1 LYNIGTFQARFI
13 LFYRVRKK
21 VVLLQAIKP
30 ERDYYIK
37 RSQMVHIHIIK
48 SNYSNYCHCVAV
60 ASADI
65 SSTNTIE
72 LKSSTI
78 NSEFIVINNKSK
90 FNVIEKKFEID
101 SMKLVI

>member
-1 LYNIGTFQARFI
+1 M
-13 LFYRVRKK
+13 VR
-21 VVLLQAIKP
+21 
-30 ERDYYIK
+30 
-37 RSQMVHIHIIK
+37 IHIIK

-90 FNVIEKKFEID
+90 FNVIEKKFEIEACNMIEID
-101 SMKLVI
+101 NEKSPTGTYVHNTYIPVCM